1 MIKVFEKD
9 AKTLNRRSSKGMQL
23 KWESDHKWYKAD
35 SVALLK
41 NSVAFSLH
49 DRVHVK
55 TTRLERLINRSFNCT
70 FQLVLQ
76 SVCSL

>member
-35 SVALLK
+35 SVAL
-41 NSVAFSLH
+41 
-49 DRVHVK
+49 
-55 TTRLERLINRSFNCT
+55 
-70 FQLVLQ
+70 
-76 SVCSL
+76 

>member
-41 NSVAFSLH
+41 IVLH
-49 DRVHVK
+49 
-55 TTRLERLINRSFNCT
+55 
-70 FQLVLQ
+70 
-76 SVCSL
+76 SVCMIGFM